1 MTYRQA
7 LRLLETDSRS
17 IQRLTG
23 LLRLLFKACLLS
35 LMFCS
40 YSFAAFPPEWKKTAF
55 AFEANQTSLRKT
67 LASFCNTFGVSL
79 SISSKLSGTVDGKL
93 KSNSAQDFLNR
104 LAIEHKFL
112 WFVYNGTL
120 YVSPLKEQ
128 TSELLD
134 VSEDAVPDLKNALTQ
149 IGLLDD
155 RFGWGELPD
164 EGTVI
169 VSGPKRYVKFVRSLS
184 RKKKKGDE
192 KKEVMVFPLKYAL
205 ADDRSINYRNKSINI
220 PGVASMLS
228 NLLGGGKKAPLAID
242 TMDFKS
248 PAQSMEAFSAMQENS
263 ISRINN
269 RIADR
274 YATPSEINAKLSDNS
289 KVNSTISA
297 DTRNNAILIRDDYE
311 RKEMYEDLIAQLDQP
326 RHVIEIDAIILDI
339 DREKLS
345 ELGFNWQ
352 GGSGNTEAKINTSG
366 ADPFL
371 KSGSSATV
379 TIQDFDHFF
388 AQIRALET
396 DGDASLVANPSIL
409 TIENQPAIIDFN
421 NTAFIKSTGERV
433 ANVSEITAG
442 TSLQVLPRLIDS
454 EAERVIQLFL
464 DIEDG
469 DIESNSGA
477 DTPSVS
483 KGSISTQAVIKT
495 ERSLVIG
502 GFKVEQNTQRES
514 KVPLLGELP
523 GIGKLFSYTSKAHS
537 KRERLFIITPRLVG
551 NESNPLQYVSKGDQE
566 MLAEALESQKDKHAR
581 DFLKI
586 TRAQVGRAF
595 EELINLYIP
604 NGFSL
609 QTSAPYG
616 IEYYCSP
623 SEHFKINTKKLQWY
637 NSEDYSILV
646 GKIRNESPHPNR
658 FDESSCSHKDT
669 IAVSVRPD
677 TMLKPWES
685 VEVLLA
691 VRLPNKNKKQRNS
704 LISSNHDI
712 HH

>member
-1 MTYRQA
+1 MMLLRHLCLICQFFYSSR
-7 LRLLETDSRS
+7 RLLNAFKLGGAACVTIFALTSNS
-17 IQRLTG
+17 I
-23 LLRLLFKACLLS
+23 
-35 LMFCS
+35 
-40 YSFAAFPPEWKKTAF
+40 AAVPPTWKQTAF
-55 AFEANQTSLRKT
+55 AYEANQTSLRAT
-67 LASFCNTFGVSL
+67 LSSFCNTFGVSL
-79 SISSKLSGTVDGKL
+79 SISRHLSGTVDGKL
-93 KSNSAQDFLNR
+93 KANSAQDFLNR

-120 YVSPLKEQ
+120 YVSPLKDQ
-128 TSELLD
+128 KSELLD
-134 VSEDAVPDLKNALTQ
+134 VSEDAVSDLKDALTQ
-149 IGLLDD
+149 IGLLDK

-169 VSGPKRYVKFVRSLS
+169 VSGPKRYVEFVKSLS

-205 ADDRSINYRNKSINI
+205 ADDRSISYRNKSIEI
-220 PGVASMLS
+220 AGVASMLS
-228 NLLGGGKKAPLAID
+228 NLLGSGGKKAPLALD
-242 TMDFKS
+242 TMDFKTT
-248 PAQSMEAFSAMQENS
+248 AQSMEAFDAMRENAM
-263 ISRINN
+263 SRIQN

-274 YATPSEINAKLSDNS
+274 NATPSEINAKLSDNN
-289 KVNSTISA
+289 KTNSIISA
-297 DTRNNAILIRDDYE
+297 DTRNNAVLIRDDYE
-311 RKEMYEDLIAQLDQP
+311 KKAMYTDLIAQLDQP

-352 GGSGNTEAKINTSG
+352 GGSGNTEANINTSG
-366 ADPFL
+366 ASPFL

-379 TIQDFDHFF
+379 TIQDFNHFF

-454 EAERVIQLFL
+454 QAERVIQLFL

-469 DIESNSGA
+469 DIESNSGSE
-477 DTPSVS
+477 TPSVS

-502 GFKVEQNTQRES
+502 GFKVEQKTQRES
-514 KVPLLGELP
+514 KVPLLGDIP
-523 GIGKLFSYTSKAHS
+523 YIGKLFSYSSKVHS

-551 NESNPLQYVSKGDQE
+551 NESNPLQYVSNENQE
-566 MLAEALESQKDKHAR
+566 ALGEALESQKDKHAR
-581 DFLKI
+581 DFVKI
-586 TRAQVGRAF
+586 TRAEVGRAF
-595 EELINLYIP
+595 EDLINLYIP

-616 IEYYCSP
+616 IEYYCKP
-623 SEHFKINTKKLQWY
+623 NNNFKINTKKLQWY
-637 NSEDYSILV
+637 NSKDYSILV
-646 GKIRNESPHPNR
+646 GKIRNESPNPAR
-658 FDESSCSHKDT
+658 FDESSCAHRDT
-669 IAVSVRPD
+669 IAVSVRPN
-677 TMLKPWES
+677 TQLGPWES

-691 VRLPNKNKKQRNS
+691 VRRPNKNKKQRSS
-704 LISSNHDI
+704 LIPNNHVLN
-712 HH
+712 